1 MTGNHLIRQS
11 VTDYVSA
18 SSHRLTQRDI
28 VREIS
33 RQCSAT
39 RKEISAALRSLLE
52 ANELVYSYVDGHSF
66 VEASLDKAVRVT
78 ECVIL
83 KPPNI
88 SYHPRSNEVVISIRS
103 GASFGS
109 GSHPTTRL
117 ALGAIEFAL
126 GNVSF
131 SKEAR
136 ALDIGTGSGV
146 LAIAAVM
153 MGIDSAIG
161 IDIDPCARAE
171 ALENVRLNRLEK
183 KIEILNQDIE
193 TISDKFALILANLR
207 YPTLK
212 SLYPKITALT
222 EADGVVVVSGIH
234 EEELPDLLSCY
245 APEFVCE
252 WQKSEKN
259 WSAVVFKK
267 RVAAV

>member
-1 MTGNHLIRQS
+1 MINICKKI
-11 VTDYVSA
+11 TDYVSA
-18 SSHRLTQRDI
+18 SPHRLTQRDI
-28 VREIS
+28 IREMS
-33 RQCSAT
+33 RQFSAP
-39 RKEISAALRSLLE
+39 RKEINAALRSLLE
-52 ANELVYSYVDGHSF
+52 ASELVYSYIDGHSF
-66 VEASLDKAVRVT
+66 VEASLEKAVRIT
-78 ECVIL
+78 ERVVL

-88 SYHPRSNEVVISIRS
+88 SYQLRSNEVLISIQS

-126 GNVSF
+126 SKASF
-131 SKEAR
+131 FRKTR

-153 MGIDSAIG
+153 MGIDAAIG

-171 ALENVRLNRLEK
+171 AAENVRLNQLEK
-183 KIEILNQDIE
+183 QIDIRDQDIE

-222 EADGVVVVSGIH
+222 ETGGIVVVSGIH
-234 EEELPDLLSCY
+234 EDELSDLLSCY
-245 APEFVCE
+245 APNFVCE

-259 WSAVVFKK
+259 WSAAVFQKK
-267 RVAAV
+267 